1 MSYNNINPMPPTP
14 SLLLDRLD
22 QIAASLSRRPT
33 ARALIGLGSV
43 GIERERLDEYS
54 DLDFFAIVQAGSKPG
69 YLADLS
75 WLSDVAPV
83 AYAFRNTV
91 DGYKV
96 LYADGVFCEFAV
108 FDEDELASAAFS
120 PGRVIWKAEGVPDSI
135 ALPQRSPQTQTPP
148 ATEWLLGEALT
159 NLYVGLGRERRGE
172 KLSALRFIQGHAV
185 DRIVELAERVEAVNP
200 AAADTF
206 DRNRRVE
213 GRIPALAEVLPSM
226 VQGYTRNCES
236 ALAALGYLER
246 HFEVNPALKAA
257 ILALCG
263 ESK

>member
-1 MSYNNINPMPPTP
+1 MPPP
-14 SLLLDRLD
+14 SLLLHRLD

-43 GIERERLDEYS
+43 GLERDRLDEYS
-54 DLDFFAIVQAGSKPG
+54 DLDFFAIVQPGSKPSF
-69 YLADLS
+69 LADLS
-75 WLSDVAPV
+75 WLSDVAPI
-83 AYAFRNTV
+83 AYAFQNTP

-108 FDEDELASAAFS
+108 FDEDELATAAFS
-120 PGRVIWKAEGVPDSI
+120 PGRVVWKAEGVPETI
-135 ALPQRSPQTQTPP
+135 ALPKRTPQPQEPP

-172 KLSALRFIQGHAV
+172 KLSAARFIQGHAV
-185 DRIVELAERVEAVNP
+185 DRIVELAERVDSVEPVP
-200 AAADTF
+200 ADPF

-213 GRIPALAEVLPSM
+213 GRIPALAEVLPSLL
-226 VQGYTRNCES
+226 QGYNRNCES
-236 ALAALGYLER
+236 AWAALAWLDR
-246 HFEVNPALKAA
+246 HFEVNPAIKEA

-263 ESK
+263 EAE

>member
-1 MSYNNINPMPPTP
+1 MPPT
-14 SLLLDRLD
+14 SLLLHRLD

-43 GIERERLDEYS
+43 GLERERLDAWS
-54 DLDFFAIVQAGSKPG
+54 DLDFFAIVQPGSKAE
-69 YLADLS
+69 YLTDLS

-108 FDEDELASAAFS
+108 FDENELETAVFS
-120 PGRVIWKAEGVPDSI
+120 HGKVVWKAEGVPDTI
-135 ALPQRSPQTQTPP
+135 AIPQRTPQPRTPP

-159 NLYVGLGRERRGE
+159 NLYVGLSREQRGE
-172 KLSALRFIQGHAV
+172 HLAALRLIQGHAI
-185 DRIVELAERVEAVNP
+185 DRILELAERVETVEP
-200 AAADTF
+200 APADPF
-206 DRNRRVE
+206 NRDRRVE
-213 GRIPALAEVLPSM
+213 QRIPALVEVLPGLL
-226 VQGYTRNCES
+226 QGYDRNRES
-236 ALAALGYLER
+236 ALAALAWLER

-263 ESK
+263 EAK